1 MVQNTESLF
10 IQRVEPKDA
19 FEDTV
24 SAELELYGICFVDH
38 IDWIKTADMSGNS
51 YFSAYI
57 YIEKWLENSEVWQD
71 KLQDGIQFGKWFVII
86 NQYFPSEYLIDK
98 ENMIYLKDRVNY
110 LNKKMLQLNET
121 INNFMTNKIIE
132 SSAPQP
138 TAGAQGSNIHIIQ

>member
-24 SAELELYGICFVDH
+24 SAELELYSICFVDH
-38 IDWIKTADMSGNS
+38 IDWIKKVDILGNP

-57 YIEKWLENSEVWQD
+57 YIEKWFENSEVLQD
-71 KLQDGIQFGKWFVII
+71 ILQDGIQFGKWFII
-86 NQYFPSEYLIDK
+86 ASRYILTQDLIDK
-98 ENMIYLKDRVNY
+98 ENIVYLKDRVNY

-132 SSAPQP
+132 SSVPQP